1 MPSKAVS
8 VKHVSDSPSGSS
20 SQEPASSPGFR
31 AILWP
36 LAITLLAQ
44 VVASWANLTVPVFA
58 VRLAGDIG
66 VSATWIGVYVSL
78 TYLCGMISAVLCGPF
93 ILRYGAIR
101 ISQICLL
108 IAACSLALLTASTLP
123 MAILSALIMGIAYGP
138 TTPASSHILSAQ
150 TPPKLMPLVF
160 SLKQTGVPLGG
171 MLAGAVVP
179 PLVLLYDWKG
189 AALIVAACAAI
200 SVFLLQ
206 PLRARL
212 DADRSAT
219 QRLLVNPLHAIAMV
233 WRIRGLRRMALL
245 STAYSAVQMCLLSY
259 LVTYM
264 VVEVGRDLV
273 TAGLI
278 LAAAQMAG
286 VGGRIL
292 WGSVSG
298 LLLSARYVLMLLGVL
313 MAGCGAIMALVSPS
327 WPLAGLFAIAMV
339 YGATAIS
346 WNGVELAELSRLAP
360 PGQAVTATG
369 GSLFFTFTGVMLGPT
384 LFGAWVT
391 VTGSYGAGF
400 FALAALG
407 LVGAGLLIKRYE

>member
-8 VKHVSDSPSGSS
+8 VIHAPDSPPRSS
-20 SQEPASSPGFR
+20 SQERASSSGFR
-31 AILWP
+31 AVVWP

-58 VRLAGDIG
+58 VRLADGIG

-78 TYLCGMISAVLCGPF
+78 TYLSGMLSAVLCGPF

-108 IAACSLALLTASTLP
+108 IAAASLTLLTASTLP
-123 MAILSALIMGIAYGP
+123 LAILSALIMGIAYGP

-189 AALIVAACAAI
+189 AALIVAAFAAI

-206 PLRARL
+206 PLRGQL
-212 DADRSAT
+212 DADRSPT
-219 QRLLVNPLHAIAMV
+219 QKLMVNPLHAIGMV

-245 STAYSAVQMCLLSY
+245 STAFSAVQMCLLSY
-259 LVTYM
+259 LVTYL
-264 VVEVGRDLV
+264 VVDVGRDLV

-298 LLLSARYVLMLLGVL
+298 LLLSARYVLMLLGLL
-313 MAGCGAIMALVSPS
+313 MAGCGVVMALVTPS

-360 PGQAVTATG
+360 PGQAVMATG

-391 VTGSYGAGF
+391 ATGSYGAGF

>member
-1 MPSKAVS
+1 M
-8 VKHVSDSPSGSS
+8 SS
-20 SQEPASSPGFR
+20 EPASPPERAASPHEPAGGFR
-31 AILWP
+31 AVAWP
-36 LAITLLAQ
+36 LVITLTAQ
-44 VVASWANLTVPVFA
+44 VVTSWANLTVPVFA
-58 VRLAGDIG
+58 VRLADDIG

-101 ISQICLL
+101 ISQFCLV
-108 IAACSLALLTASTLP
+108 IAAASLTLLTSSVLP
-123 MAILSALIMGIAYGP
+123 LAILSALIMGIAYGP

-150 TPPKLMPLVF
+150 TPPKLMPLIF

-179 PLVLLYDWKG
+179 PLVLLYDWQG
-189 AALIVAACAAI
+189 AAWIVAACAAA
-200 SVFLLQ
+200 SVLLLQ
-206 PLRARL
+206 PLRGRL
-212 DADRSAT
+212 DADRNPA
-219 QRLLVNPLHAIAMV
+219 QPLLVNPLRSIGMV
-233 WRIRGLRRMALL
+233 WRAPGLRRMAVL
-245 STAYSAVQMCLLSY
+245 SMAFSAVQMCLLSY

-264 VVEVGRDLV
+264 VVHVGRDLV

-278 LAAAQMAG
+278 LAVTQMAG

-292 WGSVSG
+292 WGSMSG
-298 LLLSARYVLMLLGVL
+298 LVLTARQVLMLLGVM
-313 MAGCGAIMALVSPS
+313 MAVCGAVMALVGPS
-327 WPLAGLFAIAMV
+327 WPLAAIFALAAC

-346 WNGVELAELSRLAP
+346 WNGVQLAELSRLAP
-360 PGQAVTATG
+360 PGQAVMATG

-391 VTGSYGAGF
+391 ATGSYSAGF

-407 LVGAGLLIKRYE
+407 LVGTALLVKRYE

>member
-1 MPSKAVS
+1 MRAV
-8 VKHVSDSPSGSS
+8 
-20 SQEPASSPGFR
+20 A
-31 AILWP
+31 WP
-36 LAITLLAQ
+36 LAITLTAQ
-44 VVASWANLTVPVFA
+44 VVTSWANLTVPVFA
-58 VRLAGDIG
+58 VRLADDIG

-101 ISQICLL
+101 ISQFCLV
-108 IAACSLALLTASTLP
+108 IAAASLTLLTSAALP
-123 MAILSALIMGIAYGP
+123 LAILSALIMGIAYGP

-150 TPPKLMPLVF
+150 TPPKLMPLIF

-179 PLVLLYDWKG
+179 PLVLLYDWQG
-189 AALIVAACAAI
+189 AAWIVAACAAA
-200 SVFLLQ
+200 SVLLLQ
-206 PLRARL
+206 PLRGRL
-212 DADRSAT
+212 DADRNPS
-219 QRLLVNPLHAIAMV
+219 QPLLVNPLHSIGMV
-233 WRIRGLRRMALL
+233 WRAPGLRRMAVL
-245 STAYSAVQMCLLSY
+245 SMAFSAVQMCLLSY

-264 VVEVGRDLV
+264 VVHVGRDLV

-278 LAAAQMAG
+278 LAVTQMAG

-292 WGSVSG
+292 WGSMSG
-298 LLLSARYVLMLLGVL
+298 LVLTARQVLMLLGVM
-313 MAGCGAIMALVSPS
+313 MAVCGAVMALVGPS
-327 WPLAGLFAIAMV
+327 WPLAAVFALAAC

-346 WNGVELAELSRLAP
+346 WNGVQLAELSRLAP
-360 PGQAVTATG
+360 PGQAVMATG

-391 VTGSYGAGF
+391 ATGSYSAGF

-407 LVGAGLLIKRYE
+407 LVGAALLVKRYE

>member
-8 VKHVSDSPSGSS
+8 VNKVSDSPSGSS
-20 SQEPASSPGFR
+20 SQEPASSSGFR

-123 MAILSALIMGIAYGP
+123 LAILSALIMGIAYGP

-150 TPPKLMPLVF
+150 TPPKLMPLIF

-179 PLVLLYDWKG
+179 PLVLLYDWRG

-292 WGSVSG
+292 WGSVSD

>member
-1 MPSKAVS
+1 LAP
-8 VKHVSDSPSGSS
+8 SDS
-20 SQEPASSPGFR
+20 SSPAAPDLRAGGFR
-31 AILWP
+31 AIVWP
-36 LAITLLAQ
+36 LAVTLLAQ

-78 TYLCGMISAVLCGPF
+78 TYLSGMASAVLCGPF

-101 ISQICLL
+101 ISQFCLL
-108 IAACSLALLTASTLP
+108 IAACSLTLLTSSTLP
-123 MAILSALIMGIAYGP
+123 LAIVSALIMGIAYGP
-138 TTPASSHILSAQ
+138 TTPASSHILSSQ
-150 TPPKLMPLVF
+150 TPPRLMPLVF

-189 AALIVAACAAI
+189 AALIVAGFAAAG
-200 SVFLLQ
+200 VLLLQ
-206 PLRARL
+206 PLRAKL
-212 DADRSAT
+212 DADRNGV
-219 QRLLVNPLHAIAMV
+219 QRLLVNPLHAIRLV
-233 WRIRGLRRMALL
+233 WRIPGLRRMALL
-245 STAYSAVQMCLLSY
+245 STAFSAVQMCLLSY
-259 LVTYM
+259 LVTYL
-264 VVEVGRDLV
+264 VVDVGRDLV

-292 WGSVSG
+292 WGTVSG
-298 LLLSARYVLMLLGVL
+298 LLLSARYVLMLLGLL
-313 MAGCGAIMALVSPS
+313 MAGCGVVMALVSPS
-327 WPLAGLFAIAMV
+327 WPLAGLFAIAMI

-346 WNGVELAELSRLAP
+346 WNGVELAELSRLSP
-360 PGQAVTATG
+360 PGQAVMATG

-391 VTGSYGAGF
+391 ATGSYGAGF